1 MVKAETPRL
10 PGSAGKTRAAQRG
23 WLRWST
29 TRRREAPSHPT
40 WLGNDRSDLPGGE
53 PACALGVRGLVAH
66 AQKRRRDG
74 GERRRTEA
82 SVRAEPPAPN
92 WKLGRCPESHSA
104 SSGFPLSSRG
114 RARAIIGVPQG
125 PPGAV
130 HRARPTRRWCRRS
143 GQPRSARQPGP
154 RHTGKPLG
162 GGGVWGERVRCAH
175 MEGIEVS
182 AARGAPI
189 QLGVSCFSGRGC
201 AIESGEPGGK
211 VKPDTTLGLLAGP
224 PETPE
229 RLQGGGALSGGAP
242 PPEAIDLMGMNVAPP
257 EAGDGEGGD
266 ASTPWF
272 SGQDARGP
280 ARLAS
285 TVDEAPTG
293 GAFAPPPGWATTE
306 TISPGASLRARWAS
320 GSSSLTHRSA
330 DATEA
335 NVVARRPVSARNRR
349 RRTGS
354 SRVAPTAT
362 AHRAAF
368 RHRLGG
374 VLVPSLGFRNGHL
387 GPCIGPAQQAAG
399 ADGPGSLAPLGSPA
413 RGTPADRWAAEAFGG
428 ESAMCTPGRDRG
440 RCCTRSADRTR
451 GLLLQREGLRDRE
464 RGTGWQGEAGHDV
477 GAACGAARNT

>member
-1 MVKAETPRL
+1 M
-10 PGSAGKTRAAQRG
+10 
-23 WLRWST
+23 
-29 TRRREAPSHPT
+29 
-40 WLGNDRSDLPGGE
+40 
-53 PACALGVRGLVAH
+53 
-66 AQKRRRDG
+66 
-74 GERRRTEA
+74 
-82 SVRAEPPAPN
+82 
-92 WKLGRCPESHSA
+92 
-104 SSGFPLSSRG
+104 
-114 RARAIIGVPQG
+114 
-125 PPGAV
+125 PPGARAAAPPNPPLV
-130 HRARPTRRWCRRS
+130 PTGRAAALRAAARPAAHRQGVGRRRR
-143 GQPRSARQPGP
+143 
-154 RHTGKPLG
+154 L
-162 GGGVWGERVRCAH
+162 GERVRCAH
-175 MEGIEVS
+175 LEGIEVG

-189 QLGVSCFSGRGC
+189 QLGASCFSGRGC

-293 GAFAPPPGWATTE
+293 GAFAPPPGWATKE
-306 TISPGASLRARWAS
+306 PISPGASLRARWAS

-413 RGTPADRWAAEAFGG
+413 RGTPADR
-428 ESAMCTPGRDRG
+428 SASVLPGRVEPPPTSAPG
-440 RCCTRSADRTR
+440 RHALLRRATR
-451 GLLLQREGLRDRE
+451 
-464 RGTGWQGEAGHDV
+464 
-477 GAACGAARNT
+477 